1 MARTHAMI
9 IGHLQEEMPMMF
21 GKEDKQAEL
30 IDNLADEF
38 NKVRLTFNIP
48 AGDFPNLQKMQ
59 EKLRGYNGSFND
71 FPKSSK
77 SKILKVEQAL
87 EVDIPELIRQVSGID
102 QPALSIHSSALT
114 RRQHSL
120 VSSHS

>member
-1 MARTHAMI
+1 MNELIKRVRNGRTHAMI

-77 SKILKVEQAL
+77 SKILRVEEAL
-87 EVDIPELIRQVSGID
+87 NVDIPELIRQVSGID
-102 QPALSIHSSALT
+102 QSALI
-114 RRQHSL
+114 H
-120 VSSHS
+120 